1 MVAERSTLTC
11 SSSAPPSTSS
21 NQVPAT
27 SHVSSS
33 PIEGSNGAA
42 SMQTPRAM
50 ARPSQTASRPWNHS
64 STTPSAGRLV
74 PGDRC
79 ASHQKFRRV
88 CFNLGNDSHDSGL
101 RNRFEYKLMDGW
113 PVGIFT
119 RTRDRQYRRSR
130 VLVKRSPSCHGCEGI
145 QERQYRRSAN
155 LAQRS
160 SRFTDGPRFPRGPAP
175 ALPTVPDSRAAQT
188 APPPHGKQPNPTAGG
203 SVGHPPLPAR
213 YNV

>member
-1 MVAERSTLTC
+1 MVVERSTLTC

-33 PIEGSNGAA
+33 PIECSNGAA
-42 SMQTPRAM
+42 SMLTPRAM
-50 ARPSQTASRPWNHS
+50 ARASQTASRPWNHS
-64 STTPSAGRLV
+64 STKPSAGRLV

-113 PVGIFT
+113 AVGICA
-119 RTRDRQYRRSR
+119 RIRERRYRRSR
-130 VLVKRSPSCHGCEGI
+130 ILVTRSPSCHG
-145 QERQYRRSAN
+145 
-155 LAQRS
+155 L
-160 SRFTDGPRFPRGPAP
+160 RGPDDTPSPRKTTQSHRWRIGRPPSP
-175 ALPTVPDSRAAQT
+175 AGAL
-188 APPPHGKQPNPTAGG
+188 
-203 SVGHPPLPAR
+203 
-213 YNV
+213 